1 MRKINSFLLRIR
13 QRISLFLFALFI
25 VITSLSAQNDTEADY
40 RKWALTPPM
49 GWNSW
54 DCFNA
59 GATETQILQNA
70 EYMRDNLKNYGWEYI
85 VLDIR
90 WYVAESANYY
100 IQPATYSLDEW
111 GRYVP
116 PITRFPNGFKSMA
129 DKIHDMGLKFGI
141 HIMRGLPKEAA
152 HRKLPVKGA
161 NGVTCDQISNNEM
174 ECPWLQDN
182 YKVINNENGQ
192 LYYNS
197 IFDLYAEWGVDFV
210 KVDDI
215 SRPFHEDEIQMVRKA
230 IDQCGR
236 PIV

>member
-1 MRKINSFLLRIR
+1 MKKNIFIKRLLILISAISFC
-13 QRISLFLFALFI
+13 FN
-25 VITSLSAQNDTEADY
+25 LSAQDGSEPAY

-70 EYMRDNLKNYGWEYI
+70 EYMRDNLKDYGWEYI

-100 IQPATYSLDEW
+100 IQPATYSIDEW
-111 GRYVP
+111 GRYTP
-116 PITRFPNGFKSMA
+116 PATRFPHGLKYIA
-129 DKIHDMGLKFGI
+129 DQLHGMGLKFGI

-152 HRKLPVKGA
+152 NRKLPVKGA
-161 NGVTCDQISNNEM
+161 NGVTCDQISNNNM
-174 ECPWLQDN
+174 ECAWLQDN
-182 YKVINNENGQ
+182 FKVINNADGQ

-197 IFDLYAEWGVDFV
+197 IFDLYA
-210 KVDDI
+210 
-215 SRPFHEDEIQMVRKA
+215 
-230 IDQCGR
+230 
-236 PIV
+236 